1 MKNINRL
8 ITTVILYLII
18 SACGKEERLMYKESP
33 AIYFSRDFPLPDSV
47 NYTFVVKPDTL
58 LRDTVYLNIRITGL
72 ATDADRKFNLVIA
85 DSSTAIKGTHF
96 DIGPAV
102 VKAGQYAVKF
112 PVYLFRTPD
121 MKNKVFSV
129 YFRIASSDDF
139 AEGFAGNLKYQ
150 IRVTDMLLKP
160 SDWSDFFYGAYSL
173 TKHQFMVSRLGTT
186 AITMGTGAQFSEIMS
201 ILQKMRVELI
211 RYENANGPLVD
222 ENGNRVTFPAI

>member
-8 ITTVILYLII
+8 IATAILYLLI
-18 SACGKEERLMYKESP
+18 SACGKEDRLMYKEPP
-33 AIYFSRDFPLPDSV
+33 AIYFSRDFVLPDSI
-47 NYTFVVKPDTL
+47 NYTFVVKPDTV

-72 ATDADRKFNLVIA
+72 VIA
-85 DSSTAIKGTHF
+85 DSSTAVKGTHF

-102 VKAGQYAVKF
+102 IKAGEYAIKF

-139 AEGFAGNLKYQ
+139 AAGFANSLKYQ
-150 IRVTDMLLKP
+150 IRITDMLLKP
-160 SDWSDFFYGAYSL
+160 ADWSDFFYGAYSL

-201 ILQKMRVELI
+201 ILQKMRVELVK
-211 RYENANGPLVD
+211 YENVNGPLID